1 MAINELEAK
10 IFRCDCGECRALAGL
25 IEEAGAK
32 LIISPST
39 GGAFCEF
46 AVVAAAGPQ
55 GIASD
60 EVVRKRRQYAE
71 HLGIDLA
78 GNTQVNEEPGH
89 VRWAIQYLNHNTDAQ
104 HSNERVDLGRAHASE
119 KDGMLFLTWSAE
131 KKECFVG
138 VPLYIERD
146 GSRTLFLP
154 TLATKNG
161 YVIGPKGAERVIRN
175 YWDAL
180 DALNTMG
187 TPRFR
192 RANKAGNRGIVAC
205 TPGDVEDVKVS
216 YIERLLK
223 EVPHD

>member
-1 MAINELEAK
+1 MATNELKAK
-10 IFRCDCGECRALAGL
+10 IFRCGCGECRALTGL
-25 IEEAGAK
+25 MEEAGAK

-39 GGAFCEF
+39 GGRFCEF
-46 AVVAAAGPQ
+46 AVVAAAGTQ
-55 GIASD
+55 GIAPE

-71 HLGIDLA
+71 HLGIELA
-78 GNTQVNEEPGH
+78 GNTQNNDGPGH
-89 VRWAIQYLNHNTDAQ
+89 IRWAIKYSNHNTQ
-104 HSNERVDLGRAHASE
+104 VKEPNGRINLGRAHASE
-119 KDGMLFLTWSAE
+119 KDGKLFLTWSAE
-131 KKECFVG
+131 KRDGFVN

-154 TLATKNG
+154 TLATRNG
-161 YVIGPKGAERVIRN
+161 YVIGPKGEEHVIRD

-192 RANKAGNRGIVAC
+192 RANNAGNRGIVAC
-205 TPGDVEDVKVS
+205 APGHVEDVKVS

-223 EVPHD
+223 QVPHD